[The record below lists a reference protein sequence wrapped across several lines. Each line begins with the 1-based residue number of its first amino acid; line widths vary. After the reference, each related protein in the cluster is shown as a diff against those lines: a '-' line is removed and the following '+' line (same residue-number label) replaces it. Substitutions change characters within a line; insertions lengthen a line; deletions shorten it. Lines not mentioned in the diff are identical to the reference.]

1 LDKQGAQV
9 SEPPFYLC
17 MVPDRLTQAV
27 SDQAIQAQDTA
38 SVIFILHYM
47 RDDGKAVNSMCG
59 DGVVVYK

>member
-1 LDKQGAQV
+1 
-9 SEPPFYLC
+9 